1 MHLINYASQRL
12 LHVHM
17 RQRRDGESTDVLI
30 FHQIVDFEHHILWVH
45 ALHGAKN
52 HLYAKASGFGCLCLT
67 GIEQRLHK
75 GRRRRVHDHTDSD
88 GIARAYQRTSCAIG
102 SISLFLCDPFD
113 PLTDLRTHISF
124 IIERSI
130 YRSTRY
136 AAQFCDFGNGNW
148 QDNRSFSSDTITP
161 LIVSWDF
168 VLLL

>member
-45 ALHGAKN
+45 ALHGAEN
-52 HLYAKASGFGCLCLT
+52 DLYAKASRFGCLCLT